1 MICVDV
7 LSNRKLLSLL
17 LGKRKVLTEM
27 AEDGAD
33 VLAMA
38 KDGRLGRFNLIF
50 MDNQMPKMVTIG
62 SLHSNFPILIL
73 LIAFF
78 VFGVIVW
85 DRNGSAASSPGLPLP
100 SDWTNCQCPK

>member
-50 MDNQMPKMVTIG
+50 MDNQMPNMVTAQA
-62 SLHSNFPILIL
+62 LYILIFLL
-73 LIAFF
+73 LIISFTF
-78 VFGVIVW
+78 LSLGH
-85 DRNGSAASSPGLPLP
+85 SPGSKRFGSFEPWA
-100 SDWTNCQCPK
+100 SAS